1 MKIFIVGAG
10 FTGMQLAKAL
20 VLERNN
26 VVLID
31 NDPERVR
38 YASDQLDCT
47 VLEADG
53 NNLESLEAAGIASA
67 DALVTL
73 TEDDETNMITCSLVD
88 AVKQGDRVKV
98 QFTID
103 GRRWDGPNGTRYFTD
118 LTGWKID
125 VLNADGTATE
135 AVPVPPPAEAPA
147 DVDAGDP
154 DDLPF

>member
-1 MKIFIVGAG
+1 MVTYDYTGVVEVIGETKAFGTNG
-10 FTGMQLAKAL
+10 FTKREL
-20 VLERNN
+20 VVGNDVDSQN
-26 VVLID
+26 KYPNPVLFTYKKD
-31 NDPERVR
+31 R
-38 YASDQLDCT
+38 
-47 VLEADG
+47 
-53 NNLESLEAAGIASA
+53 
-67 DALVTL
+67 
-73 TEDDETNMITCSLVD
+73 CSLVD

-103 GRRWDGPNGTRYFTD
+103 GRRWDGPNGTRYFPD

-135 AVPVPPPAEAPA
+135 PVPVPQPAEAPA

>member
-1 MKIFIVGAG
+1 MVTYDYTGVVEVIGETKAFGANG
-10 FTGMQLAKAL
+10 FTKREL
-20 VLERNN
+20 VVGNDVDSPNKYPNPVLFTFKKER
-26 VVLID
+26 
-31 NDPERVR
+31 
-38 YASDQLDCT
+38 
-47 VLEADG
+47 
-53 NNLESLEAAGIASA
+53 
-67 DALVTL
+67 
-73 TEDDETNMITCSLVD
+73 CSLVD

-135 AVPVPPPAEAPA
+135 PVPVPQPAEAPA

>member
-1 MKIFIVGAG
+1 VL
-10 FTGMQLAKAL
+10 FTFKKD
-20 VLERNN
+20 R
-26 VVLID
+26 
-31 NDPERVR
+31 
-38 YASDQLDCT
+38 
-47 VLEADG
+47 
-53 NNLESLEAAGIASA
+53 
-67 DALVTL
+67 
-73 TEDDETNMITCSLVD
+73 CSLVD
-88 AVKQGDRVKV
+88 AVKKGDRVKV

-135 AVPVPPPAEAPA
+135 AVPVPQPAEAPV

>member
-1 MKIFIVGAG
+1 MVTYDYTGVVEVVGETKAFGTNGFTKRELIVGNDVDSQNKYPNPVL
-10 FTGMQLAKAL
+10 FTFKKD
-20 VLERNN
+20 R
-26 VVLID
+26 
-31 NDPERVR
+31 
-38 YASDQLDCT
+38 
-47 VLEADG
+47 
-53 NNLESLEAAGIASA
+53 
-67 DALVTL
+67 
-73 TEDDETNMITCSLVD
+73 CSLVD
-88 AVKQGDRVKV
+88 AVKKGDRVKV

-135 AVPVPPPAEAPA
+135 PVPVPQPAEAPA

>member
-1 MKIFIVGAG
+1 MVTYDYTGVVEVIGETKAFGANG
-10 FTGMQLAKAL
+10 FTKREL
-20 VLERNN
+20 VVGNDVDSPNKYPNPVLFTFKKER
-26 VVLID
+26 
-31 NDPERVR
+31 
-38 YASDQLDCT
+38 
-47 VLEADG
+47 
-53 NNLESLEAAGIASA
+53 
-67 DALVTL
+67 
-73 TEDDETNMITCSLVD
+73 CSLID

-135 AVPVPPPAEAPA
+135 PVPVPQPAEAPA

>member
-1 MKIFIVGAG
+1 MVTYDYTGVVEVIGETKAFGTNG
-10 FTGMQLAKAL
+10 FTKRELVVGNDVDSQNKYPNPVLFTFKKDRCAL
-20 VLERNN
+20 V
-26 VVLID
+26 D
-31 NDPERVR
+31 
-38 YASDQLDCT
+38 S
-47 VLEADG
+47 
-53 NNLESLEAAGIASA
+53 
-67 DALVTL
+67 
-73 TEDDETNMITCSLVD
+73 
-88 AVKQGDRVKV
+88 VKKGDRVKV

-135 AVPVPPPAEAPA
+135 PVPVPQPAEAPA

>member
-1 MKIFIVGAG
+1 MVTYDYTGVVEVIGDVQTFQSG
-10 FTGMQLAKAL
+10 FTKRDL
-20 VLERNN
+20 VVGNDVDSQN
-26 VVLID
+26 KYPNPVLFTFKKD
-31 NDPERVR
+31 R
-38 YASDQLDCT
+38 
-47 VLEADG
+47 
-53 NNLESLEAAGIASA
+53 
-67 DALVTL
+67 
-73 TEDDETNMITCSLVD
+73 CSLVD
-88 AVKQGDRVKV
+88 AVKKGDRVKV

-135 AVPVPPPAEAPA
+135 AVPVPQPAEAPV

>member
-1 MKIFIVGAG
+1 MVTYDYTGVVEVIGETKAFGTNG
-10 FTGMQLAKAL
+10 FTKREL
-20 VLERNN
+20 VVGNDVDSQN
-26 VVLID
+26 KYPNPVLFTFKKD
-31 NDPERVR
+31 RC
-38 YASDQLDCT
+38 A
-47 VLEADG
+47 
-53 NNLESLEAAGIASA
+53 
-67 DALVTL
+67 
-73 TEDDETNMITCSLVD
+73 LVD
-88 AVKQGDRVKV
+88 AVKKGDRVKV

-135 AVPVPPPAEAPA
+135 AVPVLQPAEAPA

>member
-1 MKIFIVGAG
+1 MVTYDYTGVVEVIGETKAFGANG
-10 FTGMQLAKAL
+10 FTKREL
-20 VLERNN
+20 VVGNDVDSPNKYPNPVLFTFKKER
-26 VVLID
+26 
-31 NDPERVR
+31 
-38 YASDQLDCT
+38 
-47 VLEADG
+47 
-53 NNLESLEAAGIASA
+53 
-67 DALVTL
+67 
-73 TEDDETNMITCSLVD
+73 CSLVD

-135 AVPVPPPAEAPA
+135 PVPVPQATEPVPVPQPAEAPA

>member
-1 MKIFIVGAG
+1 MVTYDYTGVVEVIGETKAFGTNG
-10 FTGMQLAKAL
+10 FTKREL
-20 VLERNN
+20 VVGNDVDSQN
-26 VVLID
+26 KYPNPVLFTFKKD
-31 NDPERVR
+31 R
-38 YASDQLDCT
+38 
-47 VLEADG
+47 
-53 NNLESLEAAGIASA
+53 
-67 DALVTL
+67 
-73 TEDDETNMITCSLVD
+73 CSLVD
-88 AVKQGDRVKV
+88 AVKKGDRVKV

-135 AVPVPPPAEAPA
+135 PVPVPQPAEAPA

>member
-1 MKIFIVGAG
+1 MVTYDYTGVVEVIGETKAVGANG
-10 FTGMQLAKAL
+10 FTKREL
-20 VLERNN
+20 VVGNDVDSPNKYPNPVLFTFKKER
-26 VVLID
+26 
-31 NDPERVR
+31 
-38 YASDQLDCT
+38 
-47 VLEADG
+47 
-53 NNLESLEAAGIASA
+53 
-67 DALVTL
+67 
-73 TEDDETNMITCSLVD
+73 CSLVD
-88 AVKQGDRVKV
+88 AVKQGDRVKI

-135 AVPVPPPAEAPA
+135 PVPVPQPAEAPA

>member
-1 MKIFIVGAG
+1 MVTYDYTGVVEVIGETKAFGANG
-10 FTGMQLAKAL
+10 FTKREL
-20 VLERNN
+20 VVGNDVESPNKYPNPVLFTFKKER
-26 VVLID
+26 
-31 NDPERVR
+31 
-38 YASDQLDCT
+38 
-47 VLEADG
+47 
-53 NNLESLEAAGIASA
+53 
-67 DALVTL
+67 
-73 TEDDETNMITCSLVD
+73 CSLVD

-135 AVPVPPPAEAPA
+135 PIPVPQPAEAPA

>member
-1 MKIFIVGAG
+1 MVTYDYTGVVEVIGETKAFGANG
-10 FTGMQLAKAL
+10 FTKREL
-20 VLERNN
+20 VVGNDVDSPNKYPNPVLFTFKKER
-26 VVLID
+26 
-31 NDPERVR
+31 
-38 YASDQLDCT
+38 
-47 VLEADG
+47 
-53 NNLESLEAAGIASA
+53 
-67 DALVTL
+67 
-73 TEDDETNMITCSLVD
+73 CSLVD

-135 AVPVPPPAEAPA
+135 PVPVPQPAEAPA
-147 DVDAGDP
+147 DVDSGDP